1 MASEPDDG
9 PSPSSTGGCER
20 TRRGNLISS
29 PSLEAALEPGQ
40 PRLARGDAIAGLAD
54 PVVAGVFARRAARCL
69 SRRAYLGGADG
80 RRLAEYERI
89 AQGAA
94 DRLRRAEQRAGE
106 GPTGRTP

>member
-1 MASEPDDG
+1 M
-9 PSPSSTGGCER
+9 SS
-20 TRRGNLISS
+20 
-29 PSLEAALEPGQ
+29 Q
-40 PRLARGDAIAGLAD
+40 DAIADLRAQSEH
-54 PVVAGVFARRAARCL
+54 AALRLSLYRRRV
-69 SRRAYLGGADG
+69 YLGRADG